1 MLDSVT
7 IYGLATLGTGV
18 LGLAIRYCFRS
29 KCSTVE
35 IGWGCFKIIR
45 ATDDEVRA
53 EEMELK
59 NKQPPSPTSPTN
71 QSIKISKIPPFRR
84 ESIESRESIL

>member
-1 MLDSVT
+1 MIDSVT

-29 KCSTVE
+29 KCSSVD
-35 IGWGCFKIIR
+35 IGWGCCKIIR

-59 NKQPPSPTSPTN
+59 NKQPSTPISESNYTPN
-71 QSIKISKIPPFRR
+71 IKISKIPPFKKND
-84 ESIESRESIL
+84 IL